1 MLDTYAN
8 ERHTYGFP
16 RIVGVL
22 LDGKTQ
28 YDWGN
33 DGDSQALGGCSV
45 RFYVNSWCFVTDS
58 VLQVNFRRTNVATKL
73 KLTYLKGSFLDVK
86 VQYKAC

>member
-16 RIVGVL
+16 RVVGVL

-45 RFYVNSWCFVTDS
+45 RAYLNA
-58 VLQVNFRRTNVATKL
+58 RRRIADTAVPGQL
-73 KLTYLKGSFLDVK
+73 P
-86 VQYKAC
+86 

>member
-45 RFYVNSWCFVTDS
+45 R
-58 VLQVNFRRTNVATKL
+58 A
-73 KLTYLKGSFLDVK
+73 YLKPCLRITDFAATGQLP
-86 VQYKAC
+86 